1 MILGLFDFLKKED
14 DPNALKNTNEDMQ
27 QRLAAAATDG
37 TALAAWVFAAFAKTD
52 APVDEGGNVK
62 TDIPGYLGL
71 TQGGQLII
79 MRGQRHEPV
88 ETEVIPLAEAT
99 EVLVSEPVLGRN
111 VQVTWD
117 DHRYRMGFTPK
128 VLGNR
133 FPDQGPNVEKVLE
146 ALKKQCEA
154 LYGTYKE
161 KKWNLI
167 DDAD

>member
-1 MILGLFDFLKKED
+1 MGLFDFLKKED

-52 APVDEGGNVK
+52 APVDADGNAK

-71 TQGGQLII
+71 TEGGQLII
-79 MRGQRHEPV
+79 MRGRRHEPV

-99 EVLVSEPVLGRN
+99 EVLVSEPVIGRN
-111 VQVTWD
+111 VQITWD
-117 DHRYRMGFTPK
+117 GHRYRMGFTPK

-133 FPDQGPNVEKVLE
+133 FPDQEANTDKVLD
-146 ALKKQCEA
+146 ALKQQCEA
-154 LYGTYKE
+154 LCGIYKE